1 MLSVLLTP
9 ELTLLSSLT
18 VQATCWS
25 DLEAPKVLIV
35 NLLKLLAPVANDPL
49 AVKIFPRLFL
59 FSTYTHVDIL
69 KESVAPNFKFVGPFP
84 SVPWYIVKALP
95 DPSDLG
101 INFKALE

>member
-1 MLSVLLTP
+1 ML
-9 ELTLLSSLT
+9 
-18 VQATCWS
+18 
-25 DLEAPKVLIV
+25 IY

-49 AVKIFPRLFL
+49 AVKIYPELFL
-59 FSTYTHVDIL
+59 FSTYTQVDIL
-69 KESVAPNFKFVGPFP
+69 KESVAPNSKFAGPLP